1 MNSKNKSQP
10 SVFVSDWWTKEEE
23 NEFRLDIGMT
33 NDKGK
38 LCWGVWGSSSNSSIT
53 NLYHIHSSTCMHL
66 SVRRRFLLYFSFFRA
81 PGGLGLG
88 GRRTGRAFV
97 PTF

>member
-1 MNSKNKSQP
+1 MNNKNKSQA
-10 SVFVSDWWTKEEE
+10 SVFVSDWWTKEEK
-23 NEFRLDIGMT
+23 NAFRLDIGMS
-33 NDKGK
+33 NDEGK
-38 LCWGVWGSSSNSSIT
+38 LCWGSSSNSSIT
-53 NLYHIHSSTCMHL
+53 YLYHTHSSTCMHL

-81 PGGLGLG
+81 PGGLGWG